1 MFKPWIIVFSWLRE
15 HIKVPKEWAALKPH
29 FNFIRIHYL
38 YLVSMTLLGSVII
51 AGADNM
57 PYIDALFFASGCATQ
72 SGLNTIDLN
81 KLKLYQQIAMMLLTC
96 LCTPI
101 FINTIVVFIRLY
113 WFEKRFQNVV
123 VEARNMRR
131 HRTRSRT
138 KSEAKADLEHDVAQ
152 EENGVGNRE
161 IVVLRGLNGHVQGKK
176 IEDDENIV
184 VVDNDD
190 ERTGSASSSGKMPEV
205 PSMEKPDTVQPFRR
219 DIAFADEVESPVER
233 LPQKNKELSIAFV
246 EKQRN
251 PSETATF
258 RIPGPRDYDRGLV
271 PEKINGEDDQ
281 NAHAVNE
288 EGDTQVRRERSRS
301 LSVPPG
307 ELNGDDQPLKNHITI
322 DIPDARRRTNVGASV
337 YNMRRRGSDADSITP
352 AMTLRSRQRTK
363 TLGSFL
369 SRERDREEEDPM
381 PYLSWTPTVGRNS
394 AFVDLS
400 EDQREE
406 LGGIEYRALKLLLVI
421 LICYYVGFHLFGMV
435 TLLPWIVRS
444 RRYSEVV
451 TSINES
457 PVWWGFFTP
466 ASMFND
472 LGFTL
477 TPDSMISFQRAVLP
491 LLIGTFLIIIGN
503 TGFPCML
510 RFVIWAISKVV
521 PYRSGVWEEL
531 RFLLDH
537 PRRCF
542 TLLFPSSTN
551 WWLFWVLV
559 GLNGIDLI
567 FFVILDINAKVV
579 EDLPPAFKFLDGLF
593 QAAST
598 RTAGF
603 AVVDLAQLHPAIQVS
618 YLIMMYISVFPI
630 AISMRKTNVYE
641 EKSLGIY
648 SSEDEGSGES
658 SYLGTHLRR
667 QLSFDLWFV
676 FLGFFLIS
684 IIEGTRL
691 GNDKDIKF
699 TLFSVLFEIVSAYGT
714 VGLSLG
720 YPDTSTSFSAQFKPL
735 SKLIIIA
742 MQIRGRHRGLPYAL
756 DRAILLPSESLHRK
770 EEEDAIRRARR
781 GSMAVGELPA
791 TTEDSPTLVRTGT
804 GRSAGSAGGREHSR
818 GRWRARD
825 VGRFMSGALHAG
837 PSTPRDREKRA

>member
-1 MFKPWIIVFSWLRE
+1 MFKPWIIVFTWLRDRVE
-15 HIKVPKEWAALKPH
+15 VPRQWSAFKPH
-29 FNFIRIHYL
+29 FNFIKIHYL
-38 YLVSMTLLGSVII
+38 YLIFMALLTSVILY
-51 AGADNM
+51 GADNM
-57 PYIDALFFASGCATQ
+57 DYIDALYFASGCATQ
-72 SGLNTIDLN
+72 SGLNTIDVN
-81 KLKLYQQIAMMLLTC
+81 KLALYQQIVMMIVTC
-96 LCTPI
+96 MCTPI
-101 FINTIVVFIRLY
+101 FINTVVVFIRLY
-113 WFEKRFQNVV
+113 WFEKRFQKVV
-123 VEARNMRR
+123 VDARNMRR
-131 HRTRSRT
+131 QRTRSRT
-138 KSEAKADLEHDVAQ
+138 KSEAKADLEQDIGK
-152 EENGVGNRE
+152 EENGVGDRE
-161 IVVLRGLNGHVQGKK
+161 IVVLRGLNGHAQGQRLDEEGNFVA
-176 IEDDENIV
+176 EDQEN
-184 VVDNDD
+184 
-190 ERTGSASSSGKMPEV
+190 EGSASASSSGKLPEV
-205 PSMEKPDTVQPFRR
+205 PSIEKTETVQPFRR
-219 DIAFADEVESPVER
+219 DIAFADEVETPVER
-233 LPQKNKELSIAFV
+233 LPQKNKEMSIAFV

-251 PSETATF
+251 PSDTATF

-271 PEKINGEDDQ
+271 PEQITAGDGPDPGDAHEDGERPIR
-281 NAHAVNE
+281 H
-288 EGDTQVRRERSRS
+288 ERSRS
-301 LSVPPG
+301 LSVPPDG
-307 ELNGDDQPLKNHITI
+307 LNADDHPFRNHITI
-322 DIPDARRRTNVGASV
+322 DVPDAPRRPTVGPSV
-337 YNMRRRGSDADSITP
+337 YNMRRRNSDAESTSQN
-352 AMTLRSRQRTK
+352 MTLRSRQRTR
-363 TLGSFL
+363 TFGSFL
-369 SRERDREEEDPM
+369 SKERDREEEDAM

-406 LGGIEYRALKLLLVI
+406 LGGIEYRSLKLLLVI
-421 LICYYVGFHLFGMV
+421 LICYYVGFHLFGMI
-435 TLLPWIVRS
+435 TMLPWVVRS
-444 RRYSEVV
+444 RQYSEVV
-451 TSINES
+451 TAINET

-477 TPDSMISFQRAVLP
+477 TPDSMISFQKAVLP

-510 RFVIWAISKVV
+510 RFVIWTISKVV
-521 PYRSGVWEEL
+521 PHRSGIWEEL

-618 YLIMMYISVFPI
+618 YLVMMYISVFPI

-648 SSEDEGSGES
+648 AGDDEGSGES

-676 FLGFFLIS
+676 FLGFFFIS

-742 MQIRGRHRGLPYAL
+742 MMLRGRHRGLPYAL
-756 DRAILLPSESLHRK
+756 DRAILLPSESLHKK
-770 EEEDAIRRARR
+770 EEEDATRRARR
-781 GSMAVGELPA
+781 SSMGVNEL
-791 TTEDSPTLVRTGT
+791 THTISEGSPTLVRTGT
-804 GRSAGSAGGREHSR
+804 GRSAGSEATR

-837 PSTPRDREKRA
+837 PTTQRDREKRA